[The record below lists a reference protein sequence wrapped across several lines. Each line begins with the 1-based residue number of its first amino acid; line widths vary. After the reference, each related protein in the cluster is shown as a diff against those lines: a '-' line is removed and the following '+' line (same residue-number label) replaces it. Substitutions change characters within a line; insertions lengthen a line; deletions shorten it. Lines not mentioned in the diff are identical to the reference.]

1 MNKGHRSLDMRDR
14 NRNEWLNRR
23 DELLLGSV
31 AIIVALMVV
40 PALLGVL

>member
-1 MNKGHRSLDMRDR
+1 MDQRKLNQGLD
-14 NRNEWLNRR
+14 RR
-23 DELLLGSV
+23 EDILLFAI

>member
-1 MNKGHRSLDMRDR
+1 MQNL
-14 NRNEWLNRR
+14 NRNEWLDRR

>member
-1 MNKGHRSLDMRDR
+1 MNEQERERGLD
-14 NRNEWLNRR
+14 RR
-23 DELLLGSV
+23 DEWILGFF